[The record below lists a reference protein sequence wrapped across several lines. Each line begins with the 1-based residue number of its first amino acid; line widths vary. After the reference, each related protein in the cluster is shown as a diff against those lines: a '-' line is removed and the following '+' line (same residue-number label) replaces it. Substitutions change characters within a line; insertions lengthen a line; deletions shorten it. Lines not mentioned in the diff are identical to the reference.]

1 MIGRADKVEVILKG
15 SIRPLMGVHQQGEM
29 ALCVGNHS
37 IGIQYTGGGRYLDC
51 TVDGRAQECH
61 DINGVYQCINAVT
74 DGTENK
80 EILLSN
86 EPQST
91 YWKGI
96 RFHDEEIR
104 DTIRNSVLLS
114 KIGPKRKGYTY
125 FVDVLD
131 ILCKRHIAGQAVDIA
146 DVLCRVA
153 ERHGTTRP
161 ALEYAIKAALC
172 RQNLYREYLYER
184 YNRQTPQKENSLFF
198 PHGYTMR
205 LFTLDYVH
213 DLLDTMAGKE
223 QSVGQ

>member
-37 IGIQYTGGGRYLDC
+37 IRIQYTDGGRYLDC
-51 TVDGRAQECH
+51 TVDGHTQECH
-61 DINGVYQCINAVT
+61 DINGVYQCINAIT
-74 DGTENK
+74 GGTENG

-104 DTIRNSVLLS
+104 DKIRNSVLLS
-114 KIGPKRKGYTY
+114 KIDPKRKGYTY

-131 ILCKRHIAGQAVDIA
+131 ILCKRHIAGHAVDIA
-146 DVLCRVA
+146 DVLCQVA

-172 RQNLYREYLYER
+172 RWNLHKRYLHER
-184 YNRQTPQKENSLFF
+184 YSRQDPQEGDFLSF
-198 PHGYTMR
+198 PHGYTVR